1 MESWLGVYV
10 GLYVGLVDGEFCKR
24 RRVKFDRMA
33 LFCFVAKTKTNNRA
47 KMILFIF
54 CDDWCEGGALG
65 VFSGDFV
72 SFFSFLFFFSLLFV
86 LLVDRCRYFSTGDQ

>member
-1 MESWLGVYV
+1 M
-10 GLYVGLVDGEFCKR
+10 GLVDGEFCKR